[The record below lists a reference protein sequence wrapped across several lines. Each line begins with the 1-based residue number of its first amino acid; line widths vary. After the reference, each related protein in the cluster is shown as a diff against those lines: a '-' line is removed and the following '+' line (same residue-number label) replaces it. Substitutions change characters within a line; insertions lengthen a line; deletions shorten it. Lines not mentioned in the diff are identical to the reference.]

1 MIVEWEFLDNG
12 TMRVKTP
19 ALEGERILPKYV
31 ADVFKTKDIIRTQD
45 ITQNGYS
52 SIEMPSLDENTRWGH
67 QIMVVEL
74 MNSQLCWFSAQSLSK
89 MEPVH
94 HGWERTS

>member
-31 ADVFKTKDIIRTQD
+31 ADVFKTKEIIRTQD

-52 SIEMPSLDENTRWGH
+52 SIEMPSLDENTRLRK
-67 QIMVVEL
+67 MMYML
-74 MNSQLCWFSAQSLSK
+74 MMKKWKLLK
-89 MEPVH
+89 
-94 HGWERTS
+94 

>member
-31 ADVFKTKDIIRTQD
+31 ADVFKTKEIIRTQD
-45 ITQNGYS
+45 ITQKRVFLY
-52 SIEMPSLDENTRWGH
+52 
-67 QIMVVEL
+67 
-74 MNSQLCWFSAQSLSK
+74 
-89 MEPVH
+89 
-94 HGWERTS
+94 